1 VPNTIAPDPFL
12 NRRCCSATG
21 FTFAELLLVVTI
33 LLIVSGLVFPPVLR
47 MIADQPLKEAAE
59 RARAQIA
66 NVRLK
71 ALDSSAAWQ
80 FRFEPGG
87 RRFLWMPEELPQAT
101 AGSNGAGAAT
111 SSTATSTQLTFGE
124 LPKGVN
130 FLSDVNGIALTV
142 ERLPQQL
149 VAGLPNGYQLAQV
162 GWSAPLSF
170 QPDGSA
176 MDSELAVIDARDQQI
191 RLSVRG
197 FTGGVTVSSI
207 ETRRR

>member
-1 VPNTIAPDPFL
+1 L